1 MAVREEQPAV
11 LHLEEVGF
19 FIRVVRQFC
28 STRAMVDKFV
38 AFANFLTEG
47 LHDRTR
53 HPDRAGRDL
62 QDRGAGHFVPRY
74 TARSSLSL
82 ATRRQSRRYLKERR
96 WRTNTD
102 YGAPSIVNSRLSDL
116 ELVICRSPNEIG
128 QGIRKSNSIY
138 FVPMISSRTA

>member
-1 MAVREEQPAV
+1 MIIPRGTYRTVSVVRHFVPSNNKRYTARNSRSLATASLTRRKGTPRLFGRTVARTRGCAEEQPAV

-53 HPDRAGRDL
+53 HPDRAERDL
-62 QDRGAGHFVPRY
+62 QDR
-74 TARSSLSL
+74 
-82 ATRRQSRRYLKERR
+82 
-96 WRTNTD
+96 
-102 YGAPSIVNSRLSDL
+102 
-116 ELVICRSPNEIG
+116 
-128 QGIRKSNSIY
+128 
-138 FVPMISSRTA
+138 